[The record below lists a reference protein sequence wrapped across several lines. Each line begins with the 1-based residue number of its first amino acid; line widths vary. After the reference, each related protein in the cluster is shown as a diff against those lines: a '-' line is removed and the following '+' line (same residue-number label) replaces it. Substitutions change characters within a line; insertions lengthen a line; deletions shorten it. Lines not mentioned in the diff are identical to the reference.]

1 MCLWGIADEAFGVFL
16 FRERDIA
23 YTEKSKDG
31 MIGVRKRNQKKE

>member
-1 MCLWGIADEAFGVFL
+1 MKLSKYFL

-31 MIGVRKRNQKKE
+31 MIGVRKRNKKKED